1 MQQPHGS
8 GAGDGKM
15 ADQRA
20 LEHEIVVI
28 KQIDQTSQVS
38 FENRAGDSPGVD
50 SSAGT

>member
-1 MQQPHGS
+1 MQRPHGS

-20 LEHEIVVI
+20 LENEIVVI
-28 KQIDQTSQVS
+28 KNIHQTSRERL
-38 FENRAGDSPGVD
+38 ENRAGDSPGVD